1 MIHLNTHNMQ
11 YPSCIDLH
19 IVYQICFSHHIILYH
34 IQIYYIQIS
43 PLKLAL
49 EVGGSHFAP
58 NLVQNENHHHKQKQ
72 KLVQNGIPHHWT
84 PKKSWTEW
92 QLTPMLEAH
101 PHAVS
106 GPATRASKIQRRI
119 FWSYL
124 KCSEVHPNHIQ
135 PPSVWS
141 EHYCK
146 KCAAQLE
153 PDKWTKMAFS
163 VLGFRHLCQCLRSSA
178 WLLHSGKSPSECTW
192 NVLARKKK
200 QEGSKALKLWTN
212 IELKVKSWTKVYVV
226 LPATKRSVGR
236 SSVKPPCPSEPN
248 RAQQPASTVAVPESS
263 GASKNNFHYLNKST
277 SQTPWTAIW
286 APTAHIWLRYARIQ
300 NWIHA
305 DHRQSGCSKS
315 TSQRCGENFVTK
327 SIVRSHSVWHL
338 SWLF

>member
-1 MIHLNTHNMQ
+1 MIHLNTNNMQ
-11 YPSCIDLH
+11 YPSYINLH
-19 IVYQICFSHHIILYH
+19 MILYAYQICFSHHIIIMLYH
-34 IQIYYIQIS
+34 IQIYS
-43 PLKLAL
+43 D
-49 EVGGSHFAP
+49 
-58 NLVQNENHHHKQKQ
+58 N
-72 KLVQNGIPHHWT
+72 
-84 PKKSWTEW
+84 
-92 QLTPMLEAH
+92 MLEAH

-200 QEGSKALKLWTN
+200 QEGSKALKLLKN
-212 IELKVKSWTKVYVV
+212 IELKV
-226 LPATKRSVGR
+226 
-236 SSVKPPCPSEPN
+236 
-248 RAQQPASTVAVPESS
+248 
-263 GASKNNFHYLNKST
+263 LNKSVC
-277 SQTPWTAIW
+277 SPSSNEAFCGKVFCQTP
-286 APTAHIWLRYARIQ
+286 
-300 NWIHA
+300 
-305 DHRQSGCSKS
+305 
-315 TSQRCGENFVTK
+315 V
-327 SIVRSHSVWHL
+327 SVWAKPRTATCFYSCSTRIKWSIKKQL
-338 SWLF
+338 SLRQQMNIPKTLDCDLSAHSTCLTPVCPDTKLDSCRPSTVWLLKIHIATMRRKLCNQEHCKITLCVASFMTLLDLKLPQR